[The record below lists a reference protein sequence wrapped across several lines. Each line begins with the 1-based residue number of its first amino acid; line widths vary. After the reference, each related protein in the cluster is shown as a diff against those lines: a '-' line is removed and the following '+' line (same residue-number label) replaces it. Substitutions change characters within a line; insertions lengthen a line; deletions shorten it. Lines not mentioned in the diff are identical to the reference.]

1 MISDDNQ
8 LSFENFL
15 PPPSRRAPV
24 MLRDRSQG
32 ENRHSFFF
40 ALRPD
45 SQAILFANRFVADVR
60 ARCGLVGRPIAPER
74 LHVSLHPISVYEAQ
88 PEHAFAV
95 ARATAAKFTAAPFDV
110 IFDRALSFRR
120 NSERKPFVL
129 GASKQSHVEA
139 LKFLH
144 QQLGSAL
151 RECGCPVEKSFTP
164 HMTLLYD
171 RQLVPEQRVN
181 PVSWRVNEFV
191 LIHSFVG
198 LSHYEILGSWRL
210 GSSSNPICC

>member
-8 LSFENFL
+8 LWFESFLL
-15 PPPSRRAPV
+15 PPPAPPPLASRGQF
-24 MLRDRSQG
+24 QG
-32 ENRHSFFF
+32 ENRNAFFF

-45 SQAILFANRFVADVR
+45 SQAILSAYRFVADVR
-60 ARCGLVGRPIAPER
+60 PRCGLIGRPIGPDR
-74 LHVSLHPISVYEAQ
+74 LHVSLHPIRVYEAQ
-88 PEHAFAV
+88 PEDALAI
-95 ARATAAKFTAAPFDV
+95 ARVTAATVTAPPFELT
-110 IFDRALSFRR
+110 FDQALSYRR
-120 NSERKPFVL
+120 NQESKAFVL
-129 GASKQSHVEA
+129 SASKERHLET
-139 LKFLH
+139 LKRLH

-151 RECGCPVEKSFTP
+151 RASGCPVEKSFTP

-171 RQLVPEQRVN
+171 RQLVPERRVN

-210 GSSSNPICC
+210 GAS